1 MPIYCDESGGLNA
14 GVMTFAAVQIDAD
27 AADAVLDRFCQITGL
42 RGELKG
48 SRITIAERGLLI
60 ELMMQHG
67 GRAWIAE
74 ARSATIGP
82 LDTLGAE
89 VRDITLYARLLQ
101 TAVKAWL
108 PESGGDCL
116 HVIIDEGRYD
126 PHILSIVE
134 ADIET
139 LLSGWGQASLTDS
152 KRCAGVQI
160 ADVIANSFFNIG
172 AAANLP
178 DPRADRI
185 QAIVAP
191 YLADKRL
198 REIEVTSV

>member
-14 GVMTFAAVQIDAD
+14 GVMTFAAVQMDEV

-42 RGELKG
+42 RSELKG
-48 SRITIAERGLLI
+48 SRINISERGLLI

-74 ARSATIGP
+74 ARSATIGTVDP
-82 LDTLGAE
+82 AGAE
-89 VRDITLYARLLQ
+89 IQDITLYAKLLQ
-101 TAVKAWL
+101 TAIGQWL

-126 PHILSIVE
+126 PRILSIVE
-134 ADIET
+134 SDIET

-160 ADVIANSFFNIG
+160 ADVVANSFFNIG
-172 AAANLP
+172 VAVANS
-178 DPRADRI
+178 DARADRI

-198 REIEVTSV
+198 REIEITSV